1 MDASSAAASA
11 DAAAGASSA
20 SAAAAAPSGAAA
32 ASAEDCAELLE
43 CARYGETED
52 VVALLRA
59 GVPADF
65 CDAAGNTALHRA
77 AANGH
82 VAAIAAL
89 AAAGA
94 RLTRN
99 GAGSTALHWAAL
111 NGQADAAKASDRTAA
126 HAARAAALACPW
138 RRSARSAGCL
148 QNRLYAHRFFP
159 RPSRCVRP

>member
-1 MDASSAAASA
+1 MSSAPSAASGAAAAPSDAGSSAAA
-11 DAAAGASSA
+11 
-20 SAAAAAPSGAAA
+20 AAAAAPSGAA

-111 NGQADAAKASDRTAA
+111 NGQADAAKARDAGGCGEA
-126 HAARAAALACPW
+126 LLPGGAR
-138 RRSARSAGCL
+138 
-148 QNRLYAHRFFP
+148 
-159 RPSRCVRP
+159 